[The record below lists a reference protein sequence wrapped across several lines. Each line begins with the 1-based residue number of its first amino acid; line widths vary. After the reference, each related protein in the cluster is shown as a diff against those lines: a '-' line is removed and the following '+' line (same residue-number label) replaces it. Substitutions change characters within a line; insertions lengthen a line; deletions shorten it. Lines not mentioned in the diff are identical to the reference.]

1 MATRTFLLTLALP
14 ATAALFLTS
23 YLQSHPLSSQK
34 TNTIHTF
41 RSLSPSCLLSLSLR
55 IINPH
60 SHIAATD
67 SRLITFS
74 KRELGEMTDEEVLAR
89 CLRGFYA
96 GWVFWPEK
104 LLIFGLRSLGRK
116 LVAVGFEGV
125 DMDGPQIVD
134 PLDLSREKLPEKGTV
149 LLGGNFMVLDK
160 YVKGGDWIG
169 DNRKGFAGLHR
180 FEVERIRDGERGGVQ
195 DGEEEE
201 GGVQLWYSSISCHP
215 TRNKLPL
222 PAWMFGFH
230 EFYAQCLFRDGVAE
244 VLRK

>member
-1 MATRTFLLTLALP
+1 
-14 ATAALFLTS
+14 
-23 YLQSHPLSSQK
+23 
-34 TNTIHTF
+34 
-41 RSLSPSCLLSLSLR
+41 
-55 IINPH
+55 
-60 SHIAATD
+60 
-67 SRLITFS
+67 
-74 KRELGEMTDEEVLAR
+74 MTDEEVLAR
-89 CLRGFYA
+89 CLRGFYG

-125 DMDGPQIVD
+125 DMDEPQIVD
-134 PLDLSREKLPEKGTV
+134 PLELSREKLPEKGTV

-160 YVKGGDWIG
+160 YVKKEGEEEGLSFVEIGFG

-180 FEVERIRDGERGGVQ
+180 FEVETIRDGERGGEE
-195 DGEEEE
+195 DGEEEK

-222 PAWMFGFH
+222 PAWTFRFH
-230 EFYAQCLFRDGVAE
+230 EFYAQSLFRDGVAE